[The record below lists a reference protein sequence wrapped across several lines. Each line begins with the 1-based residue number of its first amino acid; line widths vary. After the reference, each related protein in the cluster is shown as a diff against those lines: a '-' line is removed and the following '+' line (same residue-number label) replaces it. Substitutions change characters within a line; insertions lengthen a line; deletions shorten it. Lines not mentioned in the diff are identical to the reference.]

1 MDRQNL
7 LVSNGT
13 TLVNRLTNDIDDST
27 ESFGTDGNLNGVSS
41 VEDGLTTDETLS
53 GVKSNG
59 AHVVSTQ
66 MLGNFEHKTVLGA
79 LDFERVE
86 NGREFPR
93 PSSACLPLSHTYRT
107 RGTSLGRGSGPTFLV
122 AGRVRSPSTQC
133 SPEILLG

>member
-7 LVSNGT
+7 LVSNRT
-13 TLVNRLTNDIDDST
+13 TLINRLTNNVDDST
-27 ESFGTDGNLNGVSS
+27 ESFGTDGNHNGVSS
-41 VEDGLTTDETLS
+41 VEDGLTTDEALS

-86 NGREFPR
+86 NGREFAFELHVNDGTNDLGNFTI
-93 PSSACLPLSHTYRT
+93 SGAKGTYYIQQSQ
-107 RGTSLGRGSGPTFLV
+107 SL
-122 AGRVRSPSTQC
+122 
-133 SPEILLG
+133 